1 MKVALK
7 EIIQRLDTTL
17 NGDPWFGRSARSL
30 FEEINP
36 ELVFRHPGNKEH
48 SIAELLWHMITWAQF
63 TLDRLEKKQEPDMAA
78 FETLDWRSI
87 DPQIHSWEKGLKE
100 FDSVYK
106 KIIKELKTKEDSFL
120 KEKVDYRSYNFQFL
134 LNGLVEHTIY
144 HLGQIAYIH
153 KLLN

>member
-1 MKVALK
+1 
-7 EIIQRLDTTL
+7 
-17 NGDPWFGRSARSL
+17 
-30 FEEINP
+30 
-36 ELVFRHPGNKEH
+36 
-48 SIAELLWHMITWAQF
+48 
-63 TLDRLEKKQEPDMAA
+63 MAA
-78 FETLDWRSI
+78 FESLDWRSI

-120 KEKVDYRSYNFQFL
+120 DEKVDYRSYNFQFL

-144 HLGQIAYIH
+144 HLGQIAFIH